1 MSTHATRSGTVRYQT
16 KTDAALNEVRARI
29 LSGALS
35 PGTTLN
41 QEDLAAEIGVS
52 TTPLREALRRLAGD
66 GLIEISA
73 HRDARVAALSI
84 TEARHIFE
92 TRVPL
97 DSLAV
102 RLAAER
108 YDAADERR
116 IHDAAKR
123 LRPVQD
129 GAADVA
135 LRNNSE
141 FHRAVYE
148 ACHNPVLVGILD
160 RLWDQSDRYRSLGAH
175 VFLEKGLDRD
185 SHHTDHQEL
194 MRLVL
199 ARDADQAAALMRDH
213 VESSLRSIGEARL
226 APDTEDSAL
235 ASGRP

>member
-1 MSTHATRSGTVRYQT
+1 VTTRTRARTVQYET
-16 KTDAALNEVRARI
+16 KTDAALNEVRSRI
-29 LSGALS
+29 LSGALG
-35 PGTTLN
+35 PGTALN
-41 QEDLAAEIGVS
+41 QEELAADIGVS
-52 TTPLREALRRLAGD
+52 TTPLREALRRLAAD

-102 RLAAER
+102 QLAAER
-108 YDAADERR
+108 YDSADERR
-116 IHDAAKR
+116 IREAAKR

-129 GAADVA
+129 GAAAVA
-135 LRNNSE
+135 LRTNSE

-148 ACHNPVLVGILD
+148 ASHNPILIGLLD

-175 VFLEKGLDRD
+175 IFLGKGLDRD
-185 SHHTDHQEL
+185 SHHTDHLEL

-199 ARDADQAAALMRDH
+199 ERDGKRASELMRDH
-213 VESSLRSIGEARL
+213 VESSLRSIREARL
-226 APDTEDSAL
+226 ANTDEDRA
-235 ASGRP
+235 AVAKRPG